1 MNPADITIDPEFKNL
16 IRPLSDQE
24 RKELRESLS
33 ICGLLMPLVVWRHE
47 GKTILVD
54 GHNRLSLWKEF
65 DGFGDFE
72 FKTQELR
79 FGNRDKVKE
88 WIIKN
93 QLGRRN
99 LSPDDYKLLVGML
112 YNQRKKVVKNPEGKN
127 QHSEVRDQNDTQPK
141 RDKTAEIVAA
151 ETGVSPATVKRAG
164 KLAAKVEEIQ
174 QAEPELPR
182 GQVIAKAKGESKSAV
197 VQLENAPEEE
207 EQEYNK
213 FLDSPFGKA
222 AQAIGKIAQS
232 VPMPTPDTL
241 HHASFFAEYLQFDL
255 VSHEW
260 HMELDRLAKER
271 KKQVRAERKAT
282 NRGGA

>member
-1 MNPADITIDPEFKNL
+1 MNPGDITIDPEFKNFS
-16 IRPLSDQE
+16 RPLSTEE
-24 RKELRESLS
+24 RKELKESLS
-33 ICGLLMPLVVWRHE
+33 RCGLLSPLVIWRHE
-47 GKTILVD
+47 DKSILVD

-65 DGFGDFE
+65 DGFNEEWE

-99 LSPDDYKLLVGML
+99 LSPDNYKLLVGML
-112 YNQRKKVVKNPEGKN
+112 YNQRKKAAPNPDGKN
-127 QHSEVRDQNDTQPK
+127 QHSEVKGKNCTQPT
-141 RDKTAEIVAA
+141 TAEQVAA
-151 ETGVSPATVKRAG
+151 ETGVSPRTVKSAG

-182 GQVIAKAKGESKSAV
+182 QEVIAKAKGESKSAV
-197 VQLENAPEEE
+197 AQLEKTIEDE

-232 VPMPTPDTL
+232 VPMPTPETL
-241 HHASFFAEYLQFDL
+241 RHASFFADHLQFEL
-255 VSHEW
+255 LSYEW
-260 HMELDRLAKER
+260 HLELNRLAKER

-282 NRGGA
+282 NRGGV

>member
-1 MNPADITIDPEFKNL
+1 MINNISIDAEFQNL

-24 RKELRESLS
+24 RAELRDSLS
-33 ICGLLMPLVVWRHE
+33 RCGLLSPLIIWNNE
-47 GKTILVD
+47 GKNILVD

-65 DGFGDFE
+65 NGFNDE
-72 FKTQELR
+72 YELKTQELR

-112 YNQRKKVVKNPEGKN
+112 YNQRKKNVGKPAGTIL
-127 QHSEVRDQNDTQPK
+127 DQIDPLS
-141 RDKTAEIVAA
+141 TAEVVAA

-182 GQVIAKAKGESKSAV
+182 QEVITKAKEIIAEAV
-197 VQLENAPEEE
+197 HKPEPP
-207 EQEYNK
+207 K
-213 FLDSPFGKA
+213 RSLDE
-222 AQAIGKIAQS
+222 
-232 VPMPTPDTL
+232 ML
-241 HHASFFAEYLQFDL
+241 
-255 VSHEW
+255 
-260 HMELDRLAKER
+260 
-271 KKQVRAERKAT
+271 AERW
-282 NRGGA
+282 NRFIKDIPVTDHTAVRLWVTAKLKEAAL

>member
-1 MNPADITIDPEFKNL
+1 MQPNQIVIDNEFQNL
-16 IRPLSDQE
+16 IRPLSGEE
-24 RKELRESLS
+24 RKELQESLS

-47 GKTILVD
+47 GKNIVVD

-112 YNQRKKVVKNPEGKN
+112 YNQRKKGAHDGGKGKP
-127 QHSEVRDQNDTQPK
+127 RTGDQNDPHSK
-141 RDKTAEIVAA
+141 NDKTAEVVAA

-164 KLAAKVEEIQ
+164 KLATAVEAIQ
-174 QAEPELPR
+174 AAEPELPR
-182 GQVIAKAKGESKSAV
+182 EEVIEKAKKPAAKPKPKLSLEKLLPKRWGSFIKDIAV
-197 VQLENAPEEE
+197 TEHTDVRLWLTAKLKE
-207 EQEYNK
+207 
-213 FLDSPFGKA
+213 A
-222 AQAIGKIAQS
+222 A
-232 VPMPTPDTL
+232 L
-241 HHASFFAEYLQFDL
+241 
-255 VSHEW
+255 
-260 HMELDRLAKER
+260 
-271 KKQVRAERKAT
+271 
-282 NRGGA
+282 

>member
-1 MNPADITIDPEFKNL
+1 MIPNKIVIDNEFQNL
-16 IRPLSDQE
+16 IRPLSGE
-24 RKELRESLS
+24 ELKELKESLS

-99 LSPDDYKLLVGML
+99 LSPKNFKLLVGML
-112 YNQRKKVVKNPEGKN
+112 YNQRKKSVKNPEGKN
-127 QHSEVRDQNDTQPK
+127 QHTEVKDQIDPKSKDT
-141 RDKTAEIVAA
+141 TAEVVAA

-164 KLAAKVEEIQ
+164 KLAAAVEEIQ
-174 QAEPELPR
+174 AAEPELPR
-182 GQVIAKAKGESKSAV
+182 EEVIEKASNPVAKPKPKLSLEEILSKRWKSFIKDIAVTDHTDVRLWVTAKLKE
-197 VQLENAPEEE
+197 
-207 EQEYNK
+207 
-213 FLDSPFGKA
+213 A
-222 AQAIGKIAQS
+222 A
-232 VPMPTPDTL
+232 L
-241 HHASFFAEYLQFDL
+241 
-255 VSHEW
+255 
-260 HMELDRLAKER
+260 
-271 KKQVRAERKAT
+271 
-282 NRGGA
+282 